1 MRAAFPLLLAPLFL
15 GALAGCDSA
24 PEIQFKDASITLPDD
39 PVDLP
44 EGPGRQAV
52 IENCTAC
59 HSTSTMLQQPLVPR
73 EKWEATVAKMITLYK
88 APVDPAAVP
97 QIVDYM
103 IAVQAR
109 QADVPRE
116 TPK

>member
-1 MRAAFPLLLAPLFL
+1 MRAAVPLLVAPLLF

-24 PEIQFKDASITLPDD
+24 PAVQFQDASITLPDD
-39 PVDLP
+39 PIDLP

-59 HSTSTMLQQPLVPR
+59 HSPSTMLQQPRVPR
-73 EKWEATVAKMITLYK
+73 EKWEATVAKMIKLYK
-88 APVDPAAVP
+88 APVDPEAVP

-103 IAVQAR
+103 VHVQN
-109 QADVPRE
+109 VSRE
-116 TPK
+116 TSR